1 MGWRWPSQIGREER
15 EACRALSGSVLR
27 QDFGPDSDVDV
38 LVEFEPDHVP
48 GFIALHEME
57 EELSGLL
64 GGRAVDL
71 VTERFLNRRIR
82 DRVLAG
88 AVRNRYRQEKHQ
100 WQAAH

>member
-1 MGWRWPSQIGREER
+1 MLREDF
-15 EACRALSGSVLR
+15 RA
-27 QDFGPDSDVDV
+27 DSDIDV

-48 GFIALHEME
+48 GFIALHDLE
-57 EELSGLL
+57 EELSSLL

-88 AVRNRYRQEKHQ
+88 AEVQY
-100 WQAAH
+100 AAG